1 MDLIPYLSTVILIA
15 TIATIILAFLSY
27 LVFKLRDRK
36 KRSRGDEAA
45 PVFFRRYLPD
55 EPEAE
60 DSP

>member
-1 MDLIPYLSTVILIA
+1 VDLIPYLSTVILIA

-36 KRSRGDEAA
+36 KRPRQQEA

-55 EPEAE
+55 EPSGEE
-60 DSP
+60 PP